1 MPPKKGSLLDTDFLD
16 DDEDD
21 FSLRDDTEIDLAD
34 DKDKEDIEVDVPE
47 KDEKKPAKKD
57 KEDDLVIEVE
67 NDTPDKDKDRWVADD
82 DKDGKPEEITEDDL
96 RKYSKEVQ
104 ARIKKMT
111 ARTHAERRRADD
123 RERQLQEAI
132 RVAGDL
138 LKRNNQLSELVE
150 SGEKVLVGEHKS
162 RLESQ
167 LMQAKVAYR
176 EAHEAGDVNGMAS
189 AQENI
194 AKAAAAM
201 DRVSTHQAT
210 PLPRISEEDFRRQ
223 FAPQRPEIDQQT
235 QAWREKNDW
244 FGKDT
249 LMTGY
254 AMSLHQE
261 LTRNR
266 NIQPSDQAYWKT
278 INTEMKKR
286 FPEKFGD
293 APANGARRAAP
304 VVAPAGRMGSSEARK
319 VVLTESQVKLARR
332 LGLTTEQYAR
342 QVMLDAKSKE

>member
-1 MPPKKGSLLDTDFLD
+1 MMAKEKNSLLDTDFLD
-16 DDEDD
+16 DEEDD
-21 FSLRDDTEIDLAD
+21 FSLRDDTEIDLGD
-34 DKDKEDIEVDVPE
+34 DKEPVEVEVEDG
-47 KDEKKPAKKD
+47 KKPAKE
-57 KEDDLVIEVE
+57 KEDDLVIEVAD
-67 NDTPDKDKDRWVADD
+67 DTPEKDKGRWVADD
-82 DKDGKPEEITEDDL
+82 EKDGKPDEITEDDL

-111 ARTHAERRRADD
+111 ARTHAERRAH
-123 RERQLQEAI
+123 EETKRQYQEALK
-132 RVAGDL
+132 AAENL
-138 LKRNNQLSELVE
+138 LRRNNQLSELVE

-167 LMQAKVAYR
+167 LAQAKIAYR
-176 EAHEAGDVNGMAS
+176 EAHEAGDVNGMAA

-223 FAPQRPEIDQQT
+223 FAPQQPQIDPQT

-244 FGKDT
+244 FGQDT

-266 NIQPSDQAYWKT
+266 NIQPSDPAYWKT

-286 FPEKFGD
+286 FPEKFGA

-304 VVAPAGRMGSSEARK
+304 VVAPAGRTGSSEARK

-342 QVMLDAKSKE
+342 QILLDAKNKE